1 MVKIILILA
10 LLQYIYNFIFG
21 YKSNILSCGIFGMAT
36 NKPENLDVNGV
47 HILGIFN
54 IERGKMSCGL
64 SWDGDVQ
71 YGLGFDKLYTDFIV
85 DREIKPTKTPIMI
98 GHTRQPSYGFA
109 ITEDNAHPF
118 GFGTSKDGE
127 GYEMIFCHNGTLKN
141 HKELAKKYNIELSE
155 KVVKQSHGGH
165 EYTTTR
171 DKIDSEILGEILY
184 RTKKFHVLS
193 EYIGAAALAW
203 TWIDEPNKLY
213 LWSGASK
220 QTKGSALITEIEER
234 PMNVYCK
241 NENNMFFSSLKDSL
255 TVLGASKKDDLQ
267 IDYNTVYIITD
278 GDFANAEK
286 HKVSRKQSGQNES
299 VVTSVFNRGNRYN
312 NSFDD
317 YCDWENYQDERTLAV
332 TTPPINV
339 ETTTYSISNLID
351 DKTIRPIVDYK
362 NKVYSKS
369 LRYWERGT
377 LINGIYVYVKN
388 WGFKFAGIDSY
399 TANSFVKSIKGLS
412 FNYNSGS
419 FNYNILNTEGFVP
432 FKKDVDNI
440 QFHYF
445 TEGVLLKTVE
455 DYNRAVTLRKELK
468 LPTKYINYEI
478 LSYISKHPIIDM
490 NSTKSITIAMLDN
503 KPFTGNVTELGFEKI
518 YYFNNGVLVKWTK
531 RADLIVENKTPVII
545 LPTTTESNKFDK
557 ELFDNS
563 IKTIENIEKNIKIED
578 VAKEIEDELFIKELL
593 MESFERHSEE
603 ISETIIELSDW
614 KEHDLIKGAL
624 NTLNLISHT
633 LKDFVETPNK
643 K

>member
-10 LLQYIYNFIFG
+10 LLQYISNFLFG
-21 YKSNILSCGIFGMAT
+21 YKSNNLVCGIFGQAT

-85 DREIKPTKTPIMI
+85 DREIKPTKIPIMI
-98 GHTRQPSYGFA
+98 GHTRQPSYGMA

-127 GYEMIFCHNGTLKN
+127 SYEMIFCHNGTLKN

-165 EYTTTR
+165 EYETTR

-184 RTKKFHVLS
+184 KTKKFHVLS

-213 LWSGASK
+213 LWSGSSK
-220 QTKGSALITEIEER
+220 QVKDSNSLIEIEER

-241 NENNMFFSSLKDSL
+241 NENNIFFSSIEDSL
-255 TVLGASKKDDLQ
+255 TVLGASKKDKLQ

-278 GDFANAEK
+278 GDFENAEK
-286 HKVSRKQSGQNES
+286 HKVSRRQAGQSEA
-299 VVTSVFNRGNRYN
+299 VTTYNTKYNNHYN
-312 NSFDD
+312 NSFNE
-317 YCDWENYQDERTLAV
+317 YCDWKDHIDERKPSV
-332 TTPPINV
+332 NTTPNNS
-339 ETTTYSISNLID
+339 ETTKYSMTNLHD
-351 DKTIRPIVDYK
+351 DKTIHPIGDYK
-362 NKVYSKS
+362 NRVYSKS
-369 LRYWERGT
+369 LRYWDNGS
-377 LINGIYVYVKN
+377 LIQGIYVYIKN
-388 WGFKFAGIDSY
+388 WGFKFAGIDTY
-399 TANSFVKSIKGLS
+399 TSNNFIKNIKGLA
-412 FNYNSGS
+412 FNHTSGS
-419 FNYNILNTEGFVP
+419 FNYNVYNKEGFVP
-432 FKKDVDNI
+432 FEKDVNNI

-445 TEGVLLKTVE
+445 VNGVLLKSLE
-455 DYNRAVTLRKELK
+455 DYNRAVQIQKTLNI
-468 LPTKYINYEI
+468 PSKYIPVQT
-478 LSYISKHPIIDM
+478 LSFMAKHPIIDM
-490 NSTKSITIAMLDN
+490 DCTKTVSIAILDG
-503 KPFTGNVTELGFEKI
+503 KSFTGNITELGFEKV
-518 YYFNNGVLVKWTK
+518 YYFNGGVLSKWTK
-531 RADLIVENKTPVII
+531 REDLPSKDKIPVII
-545 LPTTTESNKFDK
+545 LPTNTDSKKFDK

-563 IKTIENIEKNIKIED
+563 IKAIED
-578 VAKEIEDELFIKELL
+578 NEKIIEANIVNKELEDEIFINELVI
-593 MESFERHSEE
+593 ECFERHSEE
-603 ISETIIELSDW
+603 VSETILELKDW
-614 KEHDLIKGAL
+614 KENEIVKTAL

-633 LKDFVETPNK
+633 LKDFVEKPNK